1 MRYMTEQELYH
12 HGILGQKWGVRRFQ
26 NQDGSYTAAG
36 RKRYDI
42 GEDGKRSVKSYA
54 IEYRD
59 RAQNRGRVHRYKRN
73 QNLDTMSDKDLKRLL
88 ERENTKK
95 YIKNAQKNDTA
106 EWIKQVAKE
115 SAKNF
120 ITSAAYSAGNQI
132 GHHIVNVPVSLLAF
146 TGKTAVGAAGA
157 VGRTGLKVVGKG
169 LETGIGLGGKI
180 GEAGISVAT
189 NANAQRAFGNTV
201 NFARNTGRAASGIA
215 YNIDRSFTRGAG
227 NVARGVGNAARS
239 TSSAAG
245 TAARNAGRYTAYQ
258 AGRAASAAGRTAS
271 GFARNVGAGYR
282 SANNYAKGTMYE
294 GGRRAASAMRG
305 AGSAMRGAAANAYQS
320 ARRANA
326 YGQSEMYRRKYGTYA
341 LPGQTSKV
349 KYHGK
354 GVWSY

>member
-189 NANAQRAFGNTV
+189 NKNAQQAFGNTV
-201 NFARNTGRAASGIA
+201 NFARNTGRAAAGIA
-215 YNIDRSFTRGAG
+215 NGVDRSFSRGAG

-239 TSSAAG
+239 TTGAARM
-245 TAARNAGRYTAYQ
+245 AARNAGRYAAYQ
-258 AGRAASAAGRTAS
+258 AGRGARFAGRAAYGAGVAGGTMYDGARTAS
-271 GFARNVGAGYR
+271 RTVNSFARNTARNAGQLALYTGYR
-282 SANNYAKGTMYE
+282 GA
-294 GGRRAASAMRG
+294 RG
-305 AGSAMRGAAANAYQS
+305 AGRYAVNTARKIRYRGQN
-320 ARRANA
+320 
-326 YGQSEMYRRKYGTYA
+326 
-341 LPGQTSKV
+341 
-349 KYHGK
+349 
-354 GVWSY
+354 VWS